1 MTTVELPVP
10 APADVLAS
18 APAPGRACPA
28 PTIVG
33 PTRVRLPGRTLLL
46 VAGMPG
52 SGKST
57 LLAGLPARPGLV
69 VLDSDAHRAA
79 LGRRFPGLPYRRYR
93 PLVHLLH
100 RLALVRAARSDVAT
114 VAVHLPA
121 TGAPTRAAVVLLAL
135 LTGRAAHLLWVHANP
150 DEALSGQHDRGRL
163 VPSGSFAAHA
173 RRAVATHRRLLR
185 VRVRGFSTIT
195 LLDRPA
201 ARAGLVLDTGAR

>member
-1 MTTVELPVP
+1 
-10 APADVLAS
+10 
-18 APAPGRACPA
+18 
-28 PTIVG
+28 
-33 PTRVRLPGRTLLL
+33 VRLPGRTLLL

-185 VRVRGFSTIT
+185 GRVRGFSTIT